1 MTEQPAKAKFSAIKT
16 AYVALFAA
24 LIAVCSWIS
33 VPTVVPFTMQT
44 FAVYV
49 AAALLGGKLAA
60 LCIALYMALGAVGV
74 PVFAGFRGGVGVL
87 VGATG
92 GYIWGFLALALILGL
107 CTKFIKNRRIATAVG
122 MLLGTAV
129 CYLFGTV
136 WYVLFY
142 NGGKAFSAALML
154 CVVPF
159 ILPDLL
165 KMALALFVSERVHPH
180 LKGL

>member
-1 MTEQPAKAKFSAIKT
+1 MTEQPTKAKFSAIKA

-60 LCIALYMALGAVGV
+60 LCIALYMALGAVGL

-165 KMALALFVSERVHPH
+165 KMALALFVSERVQPH

>member
-1 MTEQPAKAKFSAIKT
+1 M
-16 AYVALFAA
+16 
-24 LIAVCSWIS
+24 
-33 VPTVVPFTMQT
+33 
-44 FAVYV
+44 
-49 AAALLGGKLAA
+49 
-60 LCIALYMALGAVGV
+60 
-74 PVFAGFRGGVGVL
+74 
-87 VGATG
+87 GATG

-165 KMALALFVSERVHPH
+165 KMALALFVSERVQPH